1 MPENQKRQTAFKARI
16 SDIASGK
23 YVKEEGWQPNYVV
36 TQSGRKVS
44 RVNLAAVVI
53 SPPTD
58 ETGFMNAQVDDGS
71 GSISIRVFDN
81 PKLLQGINIGDLL
94 FVIGRPRQYGS
105 ETYVLAEI
113 ARKIEDKRWM
123 ELRKLELEKEGG
135 KETGGEAVSIEDL
148 KQEPKAE
155 PQKPVETETI
165 TVEEEAISDTPPAAA
180 ETAEAEKPEE
190 KAGPTL
196 PEKVCAL
203 IKEMDSGSGADFE
216 GIVAKAGE
224 NSEKIIKSLLMEGEI
239 FEVSPGKLKV
249 LE

>member
-165 TVEEEAISDTPPAAA
+165 TVEEEVVGDALSAPKKI
-180 ETAEAEKPEE
+180 EKPEE

-196 PEKVCAL
+196 PEKVYAL
-203 IKEMDSGSGADFE
+203 IKELDAGSGADFE
-216 GIVAKAGE
+216 GVVAKAGE

>member
-16 SDIASGK
+16 SDISSGK
-23 YVKEEGWQPNYVV
+23 YVKEEGWQPNYVI

-44 RVNLAAVVI
+44 RVNLAGVVI

-58 ETGFMNAQVDDGS
+58 ETGFMSAQVDDGS

-81 PKLLQGINIGDLL
+81 PKLLQGISIGDLL

-113 ARKIEDKRWM
+113 ARKIQDKRWM
-123 ELRKLELEKEGG
+123 ELRKLELEKEVG
-135 KETGGEAVSIEDL
+135 KETGGEAANIENL
-148 KQEPKAE
+148 KEEPK
-155 PQKPVETETI
+155 KPAETETI
-165 TVEEEAISDTPPAAA
+165 NVEEEAISDTPPAAA
-180 ETAEAEKPEE
+180 ETTEAEKPEE

-196 PEKVCAL
+196 PEKVYAL

-216 GIVAKAGE
+216 GVVAKAGE